1 MNSFRELKE
10 ILLTEIAKLH
20 TRHELSK
27 EMGPNYFEP
36 GMMEYPEQS
45 DGSWNESTGKLILR
59 FESKGTR
66 YDGRTEQ
73 IEKVKAGDVFQI
85 VVPPAVEAEPAAEDI
100 PLNIVYEDDD
110 LLVVNKPAGMTVH
123 PAAGAYSGTLVN
135 ALLFYCR
142 DKLSG
147 IGGVKRPGIVHR
159 IDKETSGLLV
169 VAKNDMAHK
178 NLSEQF
184 AEHSIE
190 RTYQAIVYGV
200 PQPLSGTIEGN
211 IGRSA
216 SDRKKMALVE
226 SGGKS
231 AVTHYQTLQAFGRA
245 VALVQ
250 CRLETGRTHQ
260 IRVHL
265 SSRGHALVGDKVYVK
280 NKKSELMLPEPLKS
294 EVNHFA
300 RQALHAKSLGFVHPR
315 SKQWLQFDSQL
326 PADMQNLLALLADN

>member
-1 MNSFRELKE
+1 
-10 ILLTEIAKLH
+10 
-20 TRHELSK
+20 
-27 EMGPNYFEP
+27 
-36 GMMEYPEQS
+36 
-45 DGSWNESTGKLILR
+45 
-59 FESKGTR
+59 
-66 YDGRTEQ
+66 
-73 IEKVKAGDVFQI
+73 
-85 VVPPAVEAEPAAEDI
+85 
-100 PLNIVYEDDD
+100 
-110 LLVVNKPAGMTVH
+110 
-123 PAAGAYSGTLVN
+123 
-135 ALLFYCR
+135 
-142 DKLSG
+142 
-147 IGGVKRPGIVHR
+147 
-159 IDKETSGLLV
+159 
-169 VAKNDMAHK
+169 MAHK

-226 SGGKS
+226 SGGKA

>member
-1 MNSFRELKE
+1 MQEENKIFSVTAENDAKKE
-10 ILLTEIAKLH
+10 RLDKFLAERLP
-20 TRHELSK
+20 
-27 EMGPNYFEP
+27 EMSRA
-36 GMMEYPEQS
+36 QIQR
-45 DGSWNESTGKLILR
+45 LITSGCVEADDVLIV
-59 FESKGTR
+59 
-66 YDGRTEQ
+66 DNAH
-73 IEKVKAGDVFQI
+73 KVKAGDVFQ
-85 VVPPAVEAEPAAEDI
+85 VTVPPAAEAEPEPEEI
-100 PLNIVYEDDD
+100 PLEIVYEDDD

-135 ALLFYCR
+135 ALLFHCR

-169 VAKNDMAHK
+169 VAKNDLAHK

-184 AEHSIE
+184 AAHSIE
-190 RTYQAIVYGV
+190 RTYLAIVYGV
-200 PQPLSGTIEGN
+200 PQPLNGTIEGN

-216 SDRKKMALVE
+216 SDRKKMALVA

-280 NKKSELMLPEPLKS
+280 SKKTELMLPEPLKS

-300 RQALHAKSLGFVHPR
+300 RQALHAKSLGFEHPR
-315 SKQWLQFDSQL
+315 SGQWLQFDSQL